1 MKETV
6 AVGQAFD
13 HNIRAL
19 HFNHLGCGTTAQLFE
34 RRDELARR
42 PTVNE

>member
-13 HNIRAL
+13 HDIRAL
-19 HFNHLGCGTTAQLFE
+19 HFNHLGCGTTAQLFV
-34 RRDELARR
+34 RREFARR
-42 PTVNE
+42 RTVNE